1 MLKGV
6 KRTEIL
12 LLTLYHK
19 IKSKAKSGNED
30 TQYADVIKSFSV
42 ELTNFEA
49 ILKYFKQLNEPEDN
63 DC

>member
-30 TQYADVIKSFSV
+30 TEYADVIKSFSV

-49 ILKYFKQLNEPEDN
+49 ILKYFK
-63 DC
+63 